1 MALSKI
7 QNIGSQV
14 VPNLGRR
21 NILINGG
28 MKIWQRGTSQDSIT
42 SPNYMCDR
50 WRGVH
55 AGLDGNFDWDQVST
69 STPEGFPYALKISTD
84 AVESSLDAGDNIKFQ
99 QKLEGQQLQHL
110 LKGTTNAKKT
120 TISFWV
126 KSSVAS
132 TYTFELVDN
141 DNSRTLSKS
150 YTINSAN
157 TWEHKILTLDG
168 DTSGTLDNDNANSMT
183 LNWYIDSGS
192 DLTSGTFN
200 DTAWKSTVETE
211 RVYDTTGW
219 LVASSREF
227 YITGVQWE
235 VGDTATDFEHLSFG
249 EELRLCQRYFI
260 TTDPDKLGDAGGQSC
275 YIMGSGYNA
284 RARYTYYYPTTMR
297 TDPAGTLVDSA
308 GNGNVAVWHGATRI
322 DYTGSW
328 TFQNT
333 MTCASYYTD
342 TTPGSTLNGKGVMS
356 YMGDESSNYN
366 YYLEI
371 DAEF

>member
-28 MKIWQRGTSQDSIT
+28 MKIWQRGTSADSIST
-42 SPNYMCDR
+42 GTYMCDR

-55 AGLDGNFDWDQVST
+55 AGLDGNYDWDQEST

-84 AVESSLDAGDNIKFQ
+84 AVESSLDAGDNIKVQ
-99 QKLEGQQLQHL
+99 QKLEGQDLQHL

-120 TISFWV
+120 TMSFWV

-132 TYTFELVDN
+132 TYTFELIDN
-141 DNSRTLSKS
+141 DNARSLSKS

-168 DTSGTLDNDNANSMT
+168 DTSGTLDNDTNASMT

-192 DLTSGTFN
+192 ALTSGTFN
-200 DTAWKSTVETE
+200 DTAWKSTDDTE

-227 YITGVQWE
+227 YITGAQWE
-235 VGDTATDFEHLSFG
+235 VADTATDFEHLSFG
-249 EELRLCQRYFI
+249 EELLLCQRYFETNYPEGNYPGDTI
-260 TTDPDKLGDAGGQSC
+260 GNTIGAGLTYRTGAATTYDNWSFKVRKRANPVMVAYNGLDGSTGTWR
-275 YIMGSGYNA
+275 GSGSTNYSVTFADNEDYFSASISNA
-284 RARYTYYYPTTMR
+284 SSLVRAGFYT
-297 TDPAGTLVDSA
+297 
-308 GNGNVAVWHGATRI
+308 
-322 DYTGSW
+322 
-328 TFQNT
+328 
-333 MTCASYYTD
+333 
-342 TTPGSTLNGKGVMS
+342 
-356 YMGDESSNYN
+356 
-366 YYLEI
+366 
-371 DAEF
+371 AEAEL